1 MNDKLRNYTEQPD
14 PAVWQEVTNTL
25 KRKKIQRQRMLWT
38 GVSACGIVVAGLLVA
53 LLVPS
58 PVPGETAGDG
68 QQLALNSSQYPT
80 VAPNTTTNDASPAT
94 DASPAPASSQ
104 PSEAV
109 SQPATAPSTPGSSPD
124 VVPSATGDSPATAPK
139 TTRTSPAMSASSTSK
154 NVSPDTGLGEVDAQ
168 RADGGVCSPNAPSS
182 SPDSPATSSDNP
194 PVTSPSPAG
203 QSYTQEA
210 EPDLWFPN
218 VFSPSSDEEDVRL
231 FKAQKNA
238 GGNTISQYKM
248 AIYNRSGGR
257 VFYGTDINT
266 GWDGTYQGRPMPQG
280 AYVYVVFYTDQEGMQ
295 HHTKGTVTLV
305 R

>member
-25 KRKKIQRQRMLWT
+25 KRKKTQRQRMLWT
-38 GVSACGIVVAGLLVA
+38 GVSVCGIVVAGLLVS
-53 LLVPS
+53 LLAPS
-58 PVPGETAGDG
+58 PISGETTGDG
-68 QQLALNSSQYPT
+68 QQLALNNNQYPAVVQNT
-80 VAPNTTTNDASPAT
+80 SGGSPVSESVASA
-94 DASPAPASSQ
+94 
-104 PSEAV
+104 
-109 SQPATAPSTPGSSPD
+109 GSF
-124 VVPSATGDSPATAPK
+124 PK
-139 TTRTSPAMSASSTSK
+139 T
-154 NVSPDTGLGEVDAQ
+154 VSPDTGLGEVDAQ
-168 RADGGVCSPNAPSS
+168 RADGGVCSPNTPGSSPDVVPSAIS
-182 SPDSPATSSDNP
+182 DSQATAKETTGTSPASGSVASASSSPKNVSPDTTSTSPDSPATASDNP
-194 PVTSPSPAG
+194 PVTSPSG

-218 VFSPSSDEEDVRL
+218 VFSPSSDQEDVRL
-231 FKAQKNA
+231 FKARKNT
-238 GGNTISQYKM
+238 GSNTISQYKM

-280 AYVYVVFYTDQEGMQ
+280 AYVYVVFYTDQEGLQ